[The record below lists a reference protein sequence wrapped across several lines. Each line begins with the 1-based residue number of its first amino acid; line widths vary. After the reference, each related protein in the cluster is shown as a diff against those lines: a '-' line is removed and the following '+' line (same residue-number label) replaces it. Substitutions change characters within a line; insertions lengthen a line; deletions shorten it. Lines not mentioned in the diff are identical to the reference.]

1 MEWLAFASSESYF
14 LLKLSTKCSVFWIY
28 HSILR
33 HIVYSC
39 LATLATP
46 SGKRRSSTSNSLER
60 LTQRKNKRILFEA
73 IWLGVR
79 LFHRCLFSFY
89 LHFAVVLLI
98 SVGFHYNAIDYVP
111 WTSYLYSVD
120 IAWIVTQHA
129 KQIKLLISHGLIL
142 LRLSRSEPMSFPFY
156 KDNRIYIW
164 TFLLCC
170 LLRKIYFLCC
180 NI

>member
-14 LLKLSTKCSVFWIY
+14 LLKLSTKCSVFGIY

-46 SGKRRSSTSNSLER
+46 SGKRRSSTSNSLKR

-129 KQIKLLISHGLIL
+129 KRIKLLISHGLIL
-142 LRLSRSEPMSFPFY
+142 LRNLCLFPS
-156 KDNRIYIW
+156 I
-164 TFLLCC
+164 
-170 LLRKIYFLCC
+170 KIIGYTYEHSY
-180 NI
+180 

>member
-14 LLKLSTKCSVFWIY
+14 LLKLSTKCRVFGIY
-28 HSILR
+28 HSFLR

-46 SGKRRSSTSNSLER
+46 SGKRRSSTSNSLKR

-98 SVGFHYNAIDYVP
+98 SVGFHYNAIDNVQ
-111 WTSYLYSVD
+111 WKSYLYSVD

-142 LRLSRSEPMSFPFY
+142 LRLSE
-156 KDNRIYIW
+156 KW
-164 TFLLCC
+164 TYACSLL
-170 LLRKIYFLCC
+170 
-180 NI
+180 